1 MYTIEDYYNAID
13 EIAGFAEAEEWDN
26 VGLLVGSRKTKVKA
40 ALVALDV
47 TLDVLSEAKLLHAN
61 LIITH
66 HPVIFPSLTRI
77 DGDSLL
83 YFLISENMSVI
94 SAHTN
99 FDMAEN
105 GVNDVLCGHLGLN
118 GVRPLQSVEFS
129 GLARLG
135 ELEKPMSSSELAAFV
150 KERLNCGGVKFTAG
164 KPVSTV
170 AVCGGSG
177 ASLWRD
183 AQKQNAQALIT
194 SEVKHHQFLE
204 ARQAGF
210 TLIDAGHYATEI
222 VAIKPLAERI
232 SRMLPGSPVTASQ
245 SGADPAD
252 YL

>member
-1 MYTIEDYYNAID
+1 MYTIEDYYKAID
-13 EIAGFAEAEEWDN
+13 KIAGFATAEDWDN
-26 VGLLVGSRKTKVKA
+26 VGLLVGSQKTKVKA
-40 ALVALDV
+40 ALVALDI

-66 HPVIFPSLTRI
+66 HPVIFPSLKRI

-83 YFLISENMSVI
+83 YGLISSNISVI

-105 GVNDVLCGHLGLN
+105 GVNDALCERLGLT
-118 GVRPLQSVEFS
+118 GIRPLESAELS
-129 GLARLG
+129 GLGRLG
-135 ELEKPMSSSELAAFV
+135 ELKKPISSGELAVLV
-150 KERLNCGGVKFTAG
+150 KERLGCGGVKFTPG
-164 KPVSTV
+164 NTVSTV

-177 ASLWRD
+177 AELWRG

-194 SEVKHHQFLE
+194 SEAKHHQLLE

-210 TLIDAGHYATEI
+210 TLIDAGHFATEV
-222 VAIKPLAERI
+222 VAVKPLAVQL
-232 SRMLPGSPVTASQ
+232 SRMLPGASITASQ
-245 SGADPAD
+245 AETDPAD